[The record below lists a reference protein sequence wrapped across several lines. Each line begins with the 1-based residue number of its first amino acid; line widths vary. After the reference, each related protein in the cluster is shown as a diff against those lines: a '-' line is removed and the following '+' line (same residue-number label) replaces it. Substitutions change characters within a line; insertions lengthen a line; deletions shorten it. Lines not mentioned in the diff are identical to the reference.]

1 MKNLLVV
8 LLFGFSYSV
17 CAQNTSEL
25 EFASAVSPSR
35 LQTIVNDLVKFA
47 PRMGGTV
54 RGDQSAEYLAQQFRV
69 AGLQTEIIEDPE
81 LLSFEHDQ
89 WSLAVEEPS
98 ALREF
103 IQNEWL
109 AGYSPGV
116 KLQRAHLV
124 STELSES
131 AYRGSIVLTEKRVT
145 TELYNT
151 FVKAGAVC
159 ILTYA
164 PATQGKY
171 TDATFIS
178 SLRSVSDNPIPVFN
192 LSYKNGAGLKSELQK
207 GTPIVLSF
215 MTETTIARRKPKTVV
230 ATLKGESDQYY
241 IVCAHG
247 DSDSGGPGADDNASG
262 TAGVVEVARALQ
274 KLISTK
280 SISPPKKTIK
290 FIVWGSEIFS
300 TGHFVRRNSESL
312 KNILGVM
319 NYDEIGTGATRNCVY
334 FESNDV
340 PHNEQLL
347 RTLNAVGEEY
357 VGKPGFWEEATTN
370 PSQGGTDSYVF
381 LPEYLK
387 RLNMP
392 DVIIPSVTIY
402 TAAWDEPARLKQTAG
417 WTSKAWKGHP
427 DSVVV
432 DYSQYYH
439 SSLDIP
445 SLTTEMEPF
454 NMAWAVKAVGIAL
467 LRLAW

>member
-1 MKNLLVV
+1 MKNIFVV
-8 LLFGFSYSV
+8 LLFGFSFSL

-25 EFASAVSPSR
+25 EFASAVSQSN
-35 LQTIVNDLVKFA
+35 LQTMVRDLVKFA

-54 RGDQSAEYLAQQFRV
+54 RGDQSAEYLAQQFRD
-69 AGLQTEIIEDPE
+69 AGLQTEIVEDPE
-81 LLSFEHDQ
+81 LLSFEHDR

-98 ALREF
+98 ALREY

-109 AGYSPGV
+109 AGYSPSV
-116 KLQRAHLV
+116 KLQRANLL
-124 STELSES
+124 SAELSQEN
-131 AYRGSIVLTEKRVT
+131 AYGGSIVLTEKRISS
-145 TELYNT
+145 ELYNAY
-151 FVKAGAVC
+151 VKAGAVC

-171 TDATFIS
+171 TDAAFIS

-290 FIVWGSEIFS
+290 FIVWGSEIYS
-300 TGHFVRRNSESL
+300 TGHFV
-312 KNILGVM
+312 
-319 NYDEIGTGATRNCVY
+319 
-334 FESNDV
+334 
-340 PHNEQLL
+340 
-347 RTLNAVGEEY
+347 
-357 VGKPGFWEEATTN
+357 
-370 PSQGGTDSYVF
+370 
-381 LPEYLK
+381 
-387 RLNMP
+387 
-392 DVIIPSVTIY
+392 
-402 TAAWDEPARLKQTAG
+402 
-417 WTSKAWKGHP
+417 
-427 DSVVV
+427 
-432 DYSQYYH
+432 
-439 SSLDIP
+439 
-445 SLTTEMEPF
+445 
-454 NMAWAVKAVGIAL
+454 
-467 LRLAW
+467 